1 MRYIKS
7 SSVNPYFNLALEQFV
22 FDKLDA
28 AHDYFMLW
36 QNHNSIIIGKYQNA
50 VEEIN
55 AKFVQE
61 RGITVARRLSG
72 GGAVYHDLGN
82 LNFTF
87 ITAAEPQRESIAPQN
102 TKRIDFAAFCQ
113 PIAEALRDLGAPV
126 EISGRNDMTIE
137 GKKFSGNAQYIKGNR
152 VMHHGTLMFDSDLET
167 VSRALNVS
175 QDKIASK
182 GVKSIKSRV
191 TNIKPHIAHN
201 ISLAEFW
208 LRIEQFMQERF
219 GLEEFC
225 LSTAQTMEVQSLCD
239 TVYSTWDWNYGRSP
253 AYTVKKTRRVEGCGT
268 VQVFLDV
275 QKDGVICGAE
285 FHGDYFAA
293 KDSNDLAKKLNG
305 ATLNEISLR
314 AALKN
319 TDIQQYFANLDADT
333 FIVILCS

>member
-7 SSVNPYFNLALEQFV
+7 SGTNPYFNLALEQFV

-36 QNHNSIIIGKYQNA
+36 QNHNAIIIGKYQNA
-50 VEEIN
+50 IEEIN
-55 AKFVQE
+55 ADFVQE

-87 ITAAEPQRESIAPQN
+87 ITAASHRESPVAHN
-102 TKRIDFAAFCQ
+102 AKRIDFAAFCL
-113 PIAEALRDLGAPV
+113 PIAQALRELGVPV

-137 GKKFSGNAQYIKGNR
+137 GKKFSGNAQYIKENR

-167 VSRALNVS
+167 VSRALNAA

-191 TNIKPHIAHN
+191 TNIKPYIARR

-208 LRIEQFMQERF
+208 LLIERFMQERF
-219 GLEEFC
+219 GLEPYC
-225 LSTAQTMEVQSLCD
+225 LSAAQTEQVQSLCD

-275 QKDGVICGAE
+275 QKGGIICGAE
-285 FHGDYFAA
+285 FYGDYFAA
-293 KDSNDLAKKLNG
+293 QDSDELAKQLNG
-305 ATLNEISLR
+305 AALNENSLR
-314 AALKN
+314 AALKD
-319 TDIQQYFANLDADT
+319 TDIQQYFANLDAGT
-333 FIVILCS
+333 FISILVS